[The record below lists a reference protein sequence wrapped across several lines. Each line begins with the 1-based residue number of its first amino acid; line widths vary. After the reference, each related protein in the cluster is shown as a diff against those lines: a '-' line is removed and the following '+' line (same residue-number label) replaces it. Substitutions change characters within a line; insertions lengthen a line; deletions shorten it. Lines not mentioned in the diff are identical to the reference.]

1 VRLPDKSSGV
11 LCSGASV
18 RDKYEFID
26 AEYAAAAADKAT
38 TAPTV
43 SQMCEWLGVSKSGFY
58 EWRCNP
64 GSATAK
70 RREEIKL
77 FIKKAFGDSDGTYGY
92 RRVHAQLRRW
102 GVECGGELVRA
113 LMRELG
119 LVPCQVRRRR
129 SLTVQAAAEPIPDL
143 VGRDF
148 TAEKPGEKMVGD
160 ITYIFTWEGWLYL
173 ATVIDCATRKIV
185 GWAMDDNYK
194 TPLITSA
201 IRMAARNMIL
211 PEGAVFHSD
220 RGSNYTS
227 AEFAGELKTLGI
239 CQSVGRTGIC
249 YDNALAESFNGAL
262 KVERVHRTV
271 YATRRKAQED
281 ITRYIELRYNRKRL
295 HSAIGYRTPQ
305 EAMDEYLEMKATA

>member
-1 VRLPDKSSGV
+1 MRSTPPRPRTRPRRLRQSARCVNGSG
-11 LCSGASV
+11 CRSQDSTNGGAT
-18 RDKYEFID
+18 R
-26 AEYAAAAADKAT
+26 ARR
-38 TAPTV
+38 
-43 SQMCEWLGVSKSGFY
+43 Q
-58 EWRCNP
+58 R
-64 GSATAK
+64 K

-102 GVECGGELVRA
+102 GIECGGELVRA

-201 IRMAARNMIL
+201 IRMAARNTIL

-239 CQSVGRTGIC
+239 RQSVGRTGIC

-271 YATRRKAQED
+271 YATRRKAH
-281 ITRYIELRYNRKRL
+281 R
-295 HSAIGYRTPQ
+295 GYR
-305 EAMDEYLEMKATA
+305 ALHRAAL